1 MRNGMIALVA
11 ALGVAIPTVAFA
23 GDREAG
29 GAAAGAATG
38 AATGA
43 VVGGP
48 VGAAVG
54 AGVGGVVGAAATP
67 DKRVRTYVTGADRAS
82 VTYEGDVVVG
92 RRLPERVEVYSV
104 PDSDYSYTVVNEKR
118 YIVNSDRE
126 IVEVVE

>member
-1 MRNGMIALVA
+1 MRSKMIALVA
-11 ALGVAIPTVAFA
+11 AAGVLLPAAAFA

-67 DKRVRTYVTGADRAS
+67 DRKVRTYVTSAERPS
-82 VTYEGDVVVG
+82 VVYDGEVTVG
-92 RRLPERVEVYSV
+92 RSLPRSVEVYSV
-104 PDSDYSYTVVNEKR
+104 PDSDYSYTVVNKKR
-118 YIVNSDRE
+118 YIVNRDR
-126 IVEVVE
+126 EVVEVID

>member
-11 ALGVAIPTVAFA
+11 ALGVAIPTASFA
-23 GDREAG
+23 EDRAAG

-43 VVGGP
+43 IVGGP

-67 DKRVRTYVTGADRAS
+67 SKRDREYVIREERAS
-82 VTYEGDVVVG
+82 MDYDGDVVVG

-104 PDSDYSYTVVNEKR
+104 PDSDYSYTVVNKKR
-118 YIVNSDRE
+118 YIVNRDRE
-126 IVEVVE
+126 VVEVVE

>member
-1 MRNGMIALVA
+1 MRNGMIALTV
-11 ALGVAIPTVAFA
+11 ALGVAFPAAAFA

-43 VVGGP
+43 IVGGP

-67 DKRVRTYVTGADRAS
+67 SKREREYVVQESRPS
-82 VTYEGDVVVG
+82 VEYDGEVVVG
-92 RRLPERVEVYSV
+92 RRLPERVEVYDV
-104 PDSDYSYTVVNEKR
+104 PESEYRYTIVNKKR
-118 YIVNSDRE
+118 YIVNRDRE
-126 IVEVVE
+126 VVEVVE